1 MYKKNES
8 AELVRETS
16 LLDKEQAQ
24 LPLLS
29 DVAVQK
35 RPIRAPHKRANE
47 LDGQTWTKYSISIW
61 SDIKKT
67 PEEAALGHPAAFPL
81 ELPRRLLRCFTT
93 KEETVVLDP
102 FAGLGS
108 TILAA
113 EELGKTGIGL
123 DIYPSFVK
131 KAQERLAQL
140 RLLTAESRPASSP
153 RSHFHCVDARN
164 LRRVVPIDSVDIV
177 ITSPPYWDIL
187 LQERSADR
195 KSTRYYGESD
205 ADLGRISNYQKFLDS
220 LRDTFEPVYSVLKD
234 GKYCVVVVMD
244 IRKKDRLYPFHS
256 DVVSL
261 MRDVG
266 FNYDDVIIWD
276 RRHEYNNMRP
286 LGFPY
291 RFRINKAHE
300 YILIFRKLS
309 R

>member
-1 MYKKNES
+1 LNDQGS
-8 AELVRETS
+8 FAEIIRETG
-16 LLDKEQAQ
+16 LIDKEQAQ
-24 LPLLS
+24 LALLS
-29 DVAVQK
+29 EATPQK
-35 RPIRAPHKRANE
+35 RTIRAPHKRANE

-67 PEEAALGHPAAFPL
+67 PEEAALGHPAMFPL
-81 ELPRRLLRCFTT
+81 ELPRRLLRCFTAQ
-93 KEETVVLDP
+93 EETIVLDP
-102 FAGLGS
+102 FVGLGS

-140 RLLTAESRPASSP
+140 RLPTTESQPASNP
-153 RSHFHCVDARN
+153 RSRFHCVDARY

-187 LQERSADR
+187 MQERSADR
-195 KSTRYYGESD
+195 KSTRHYGESE
-205 ADLGRISNYQKFLDS
+205 ADLGRIGNYQKFLES
-220 LRDTFEPVYSVLKD
+220 LRDAFEPVHTVLKA
-234 GKYCVVVVMD
+234 GKYCIVIVMD
-244 IRKKDRLYPFHS
+244 IRKKSTLYPFHS
-256 DVVSL
+256 DVVTM
-261 MRDVG
+261 MRDIG
-266 FNYDDVIIWD
+266 FLFDDLIIWD

-300 YILIFRKLS
+300 YILIFRKS
-309 R
+309 DR